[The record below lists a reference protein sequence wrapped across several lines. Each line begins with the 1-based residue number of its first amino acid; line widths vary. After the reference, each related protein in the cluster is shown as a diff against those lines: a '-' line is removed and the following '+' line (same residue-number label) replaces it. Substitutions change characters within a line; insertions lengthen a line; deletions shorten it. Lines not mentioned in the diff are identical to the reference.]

1 MSFQFL
7 LTKLLISPKAW
18 RKPAYYET
26 CNEIASRKLMKL
38 VARPDWS
45 FKFSRGSNHP
55 EIRNRRVL
63 ITTSCSQFFSFQP
76 SRRNF
81 FISTCK
87 VQMKSK
93 INFRLIQNYRYN
105 LLPCLKTNLE
115 QQTRKTVLEQKHN
128 LNFKKVR
135 NRFFFE
141 NVHQHFAITISPEK
155 LFFQWNSK
163 VCFQKK
169 SWISLIIFLLNFAS
183 LSKFMHANRNR
194 NVSVFLK
201 KKKERRW
208 HTWRTAKNIA
218 KGYIR
223 NEALS
228 RD

>member
-87 VQMKSK
+87 VQMKYK

-135 NRFFFE
+135 NRFFFWKCSSTFR
-141 NVHQHFAITISPEK
+141 HYHFTGKTFLSMK
-155 LFFQWNSK
+155 QQSLLSK
-163 VCFQKK
+163 KK
-169 SWISLIIFLLNFAS
+169 VEFRSLYFSWISLLYRNLCMQTETVTFLF
-183 LSKFMHANRNR
+183 FW
-194 NVSVFLK
+194 
-201 KKKERRW
+201 KKERRW